1 MHQDKRST
9 NTLLCSKYTEI
20 TTPSFYTS
28 SACNTLPKHILAGLE
43 SIAEARAAYAS
54 YELKIL
60 ESLKCTE
67 GDWYVHNK
75 LYQAAND
82 EIAEVYNQRLGEIR
96 GRQVDAPPQ
105 TESPSPLPR
114 SPSPTAR
121 VDVWL
126 DCGSALEAKSTG
138 SDTSASAKDRRISNR
153 RISHLPSSA
162 GTGANGN
169 ATAERA

>member
-1 MHQDKRST
+1 MH
-9 NTLLCSKYTEI
+9 
-20 TTPSFYTS
+20 
-28 SACNTLPKHILAGLE
+28 LPRHILTGLQ

-82 EIAEVYNQRLGEIR
+82 ELVEVYNQRLGE
-96 GRQVDAPPQ
+96 QVDYLNAKILKLEQ
-105 TESPSPLPR
+105 EKSELEAAADTRARSSATEAESAGISRILSHTANKIPR
-114 SPSPTAR
+114 GAGGATASA
-121 VDVWL
+121 VWL
-126 DCGSALEAKSTG
+126 ECGSALEAKSTG
-138 SDTSASAKDRRISNR
+138 SRRISNR
-153 RISHLPSSA
+153 RISHVPSSV